1 MSSMCYRQCISKMCI
16 SRNDFWL
23 STITMQSVG
32 KYEVYLDQNQ
42 GQMVNK
48 HIIESANCAGNT
60 QGVECDYVN

>member
-1 MSSMCYRQCISKMCI
+1 
-16 SRNDFWL
+16 
-23 STITMQSVG
+23 MQSVG